1 MCNILTNF
9 EVCARLIQMK
19 QDKIER
25 EKKQYTIMQFF
36 MPIFWSEKKNIFS
49 ILDGGTSYI
58 VYTDRLWCAHFC
70 LLLLAVDL
78 TERDFFLSS
87 SIYFT

>member
-25 EKKQYTIMQFF
+25 EKNNVLLCNFSCQY
-36 MPIFWSEKKNIFS
+36 SGVKKNIFS